1 MTHLKEHK
9 KRYLIIL
16 LIIII
21 VISLVIGL
29 TNKKEKKEVKKL
41 KEGQEVVVNDEELFN
56 LEDTRQESFRKLRFN
71 IPNEFKKNL
80 VNSKVVKYK
89 ISTKKEKATLIIT
102 AQVTKKTPKEF
113 LMDEFGFKKSD
124 GFRNKKIN
132 KAVWLKVK
140 KKNIYGYAI
149 RQRGYI
155 FAIRYSYSKSEKVAK
170 VVPKI
175 LEDTLYFKVY
185 YGDKKTK

>member
-1 MTHLKEHK
+1 MSHLKEHK

-16 LIIII
+16 LIVII
-21 VISLVIGL
+21 VVSLVIGL
-29 TNKKEKKEVKKL
+29 TAKKDKKGVKKL
-41 KEGQEVVVNDEELFN
+41 KDGQDIVVNENELFN

-71 IPNEFKKNL
+71 IPNEFKKDV
-80 VNSKVVKYK
+80 VNAKVFKYT
-89 ISTKKEKATLIIT
+89 ISTKEEKGTLTLT

-140 KKNIYGYAI
+140 KNNIYGYAI

-155 FAIRYSYSKSEKVAK
+155 FAIRYSYSKSEKIAK
-170 VVPKI
+170 SVPKI
-175 LEDTLYFKVY
+175 LEETLYFRVY